1 MTIVLFLLL
10 AAAATNTVVSAFY
23 LPTAKR
29 TVYKVTETQLRM
41 TSDSLSSNADHILFD
56 MP

>member
-1 MTIVLFLLL
+1 MTIVLLLLL
-10 AAAATNTVVSAFY
+10 AAAATNTVVSAFN

-29 TVYKVTETQLRM
+29 TVYKVTETHLRM
-41 TSDSLSSNADHILFD
+41 TSDSPSSSADHILFD